1 MRFSCISAPQ
11 RKLTSWLTSIL
22 PSQTTSP
29 PGRTA
34 STDARNAAALPAAS
48 ITASAP
54 RPAVSCLAAA
64 ATSSRFACTPRGAT
78 QALRWCGLRLG
89 DVEGEDLRGGGGARA
104 LHRREAD
111 RAAADDHN
119 GIGVAD
125 MGDIERRADT
135 GHHAAADQA
144 GAIERDVRGNR

>member
-48 ITASAP
+48 ITTRRRCRLFPVWRPPP
-54 RPAVSCLAAA
+54 RPPGSVD
-64 ATSSRFACTPRGAT
+64 
-78 QALRWCGLRLG
+78 G
-89 DVEGEDLRGGGGARA
+89 DDLRGAGEARA

-111 RAAADDHN
+111 RAAANDHN

-135 GHHAAADQA
+135 GHHAAAD
-144 GAIERDVRGNR
+144 